1 MIVKCKV
8 ELYGVETKGTII
20 IPMEYET
27 LNQNPIDTF
36 DIASDIEED
45 VRYALN
51 TDAWCR
57 IKVHVEKGDS
67 VEWNQ

>member
-8 ELYGVETKGTII
+8 ELYNVDTKGTII

-45 VRYALN
+45 VRTALN
-51 TDAWCR
+51 TDEWCH
-57 IKVHVEKGDS
+57 IKVHLEKDDA
-67 VEWNQ
+67 

>member
-57 IKVHVEKGDS
+57 IKVHVEKGDK
-67 VEWNQ
+67 V

>member
-8 ELYGVETKGTII
+8 ELWSVETKGTII

-27 LNQNPIDTF
+27 LNQNPIETF

-45 VRYALN
+45 VRDALN
-51 TDAWCR
+51 IDAWCH
-57 IKVHVEKGDS
+57 IKVDVEKG
-67 VEWNQ
+67 ER

>member
-8 ELYGVETKGTII
+8 ELCSVDTKGTII

-45 VRYALN
+45 IRDALRFRA
-51 TDAWCR
+51 DVDIW
-57 IKVHVEKGDS
+57 VHVEKG
-67 VEWNQ
+67 ETE

>member
-36 DIASDIEED
+36 DIASDIEKD
-45 VRYALN
+45 VRYALS
-51 TDAWCR
+51 TDAWCH
-57 IKVHVEKGDS
+57 IKVHVDKG
-67 VEWNQ
+67 V